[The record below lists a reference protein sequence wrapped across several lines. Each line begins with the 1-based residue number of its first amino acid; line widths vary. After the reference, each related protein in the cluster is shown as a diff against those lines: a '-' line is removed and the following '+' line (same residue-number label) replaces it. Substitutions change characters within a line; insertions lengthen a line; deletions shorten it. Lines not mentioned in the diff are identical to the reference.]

1 MMPVTT
7 TTTQVPVTTTTT
19 TDPCVTPSPTTTTT
33 TTTAAPVNCYT
44 GTLIGRIYVYSG
56 TAYTDYDDVVIAT
69 LRSRGLAT
77 YGTDNGAVV

>member
-1 MMPVTT
+1 VLH
-7 TTTQVPVTTTTT
+7 QHQQA
-19 TDPCVTPSPTTTTT
+19 TTT

-56 TAYTDYDDVVIAT
+56 TAYTDYDDLVIAT

-77 YGTDNGAVV
+77 YSSLTMVRYMKYQD